1 MRLHRF
7 YIEHDL
13 KNKAQ
18 IEILDEA
25 ILHQMKNVFRLEKAC
40 PPLPRAAGDGRRGD
54 RVIFF
59 DGGGKDYECIVELLS
74 KKEGKFVVEKISD
87 VFIPEKK
94 VTLYMSLIKKE
105 NFELVIEKATE
116 LGVSRIIPLITER
129 VQKKNIDLARCR
141 RIIKEASEQCGRG
154 DLPEISEPITLEEV
168 FKADVSGLIAFDMSG
183 LGLNNLKLKTENSK
197 LLIGPE
203 GGWSDSE
210 LTLFREK
217 NISLYSLGQTVLRAE
232 TAAIVAT
239 AFILN

>member
-7 YIEHDL
+7 YIEE
-13 KNKAQ
+13 KIEGKKE
-18 IEILDEA
+18 IEIFDEA
-25 ILHQMKNVFRLEKAC
+25 ILHQMKNVFRLEK
-40 PPLPRAAGDGRRGD
+40 GD

-59 DGGGKDYECIVELLS
+59 DGEGRDYECITELIS
-74 KKEGKFVVEKISD
+74 KKEGKFIVEKIVD
-87 VFIPEKK
+87 VFIPDKK
-94 VTLYMSLIKKE
+94 VTLFISLIKKE
-105 NFELVIEKATE
+105 NFELAIEKATE
-116 LGVSRIIPLITER
+116 LGVSKIVPIISER
-129 VQKKNIDLARCR
+129 VQKKNIDLSRCR

-154 DLPEISEPITLEEV
+154 DLPEISEPIELENIFNDDIEN
-168 FKADVSGLIAFDMSG
+168 FIAFDMSG
-183 LGLNNLKLKTENSK
+183 KKMSESNFSVLSPK

-210 LTLFREK
+210 LNFFQEK